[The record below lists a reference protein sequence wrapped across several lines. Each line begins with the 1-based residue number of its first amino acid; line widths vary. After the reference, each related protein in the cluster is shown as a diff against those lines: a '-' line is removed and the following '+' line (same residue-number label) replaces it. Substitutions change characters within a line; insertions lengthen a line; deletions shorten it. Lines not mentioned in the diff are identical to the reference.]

1 MKSISMLILF
11 VLASTCTFAQAVS
24 SESSNTIKIEDAY
37 WPLNSE
43 NKADAYS
50 WLSKDGL
57 RLYFTRDNSID
68 EIWKATR
75 KSLNEPFSN
84 PESLSIEGLAGDN
97 EVFSS
102 WLTSDE
108 NTIYFITREDNVG
121 YSTSLYKANYDK
133 INNKFTNPIKINL
146 GLASKDD
153 ESDIFI
159 SGPSLT
165 NDLTQLYVYYSEPGD
180 GGDRIASFTSTDGLN
195 YTFKNFLNNAENY
208 CPGSIS
214 SDGLSFYL
222 TLREQ
227 KNTLVKL
234 SRTDLNSDFS
244 NPIYFLIDT
253 SAHSGKNYYQP
264 NVNTELGILSITYG
278 LGSWETNDLD
288 VIKMPTQISTEPI
301 IAKVEVPEDYDLNLE
316 PIELVDSAVAT
327 YIETDDLAILI
338 EDTCCASAV
347 ESLPTLPPDPDF
359 ETEDIITLQRVSNPH
374 KKIKFE
380 SMPNPASNVFH
391 INYDFEGET
400 NGNLVFELMDLNGRL
415 IKHFMLEENAG
426 SLDVDISQI
435 AEGIYIYRISSPNFI
450 NENKRLL
457 VKR

>member
-133 INNKFTNPIKINL
+133 TNNKFINPIKINL

-195 YTFKNFLNNAENY
+195 YAFKNFLNNAENY

-214 SDGLSFYL
+214 NDGLSFYL

-301 IAKVEVPEDYDLNLE
+301 IAKVEV
-316 PIELVDSAVAT
+316 
-327 YIETDDLAILI
+327 
-338 EDTCCASAV
+338 
-347 ESLPTLPPDPDF
+347 
-359 ETEDIITLQRVSNPH
+359 
-374 KKIKFE
+374 
-380 SMPNPASNVFH
+380 
-391 INYDFEGET
+391 
-400 NGNLVFELMDLNGRL
+400 
-415 IKHFMLEENAG
+415 
-426 SLDVDISQI
+426 
-435 AEGIYIYRISSPNFI
+435 
-450 NENKRLL
+450 
-457 VKR
+457 